1 VAPARREAA
10 AEEDAAD
17 AKATAARARELTAK
31 AQAETANAKK
41 QLASERAAARE
52 ERARV
57 MEEAETAAMQEG
69 RMHAVEEEARGREA
83 KARRQLAEERG
94 RHEAATAA
102 WERERAEFVAKES
115 SLLDKIRELQRVI
128 EQRDAA
134 AEAAAEEAAAAAAA
148 AAAAKN
154 AEAEKASEGDQG
166 DQVVA
171 ALTRAA
177 RSVSAGGE
185 SGVRLAIDRATE
197 ELQRRLRASDSEVI
211 IANDRIKSLEKT
223 QRELANELMSATRLI
238 DEVGNPADLKR
249 QLTALE
255 DRHVDALEM
264 MGETSEENE
273 ELKERTAALKSMVDA
288 LTEKVAAL
296 EAARAEA
303 SS

>member
-1 VAPARREAA
+1 
-10 AEEDAAD
+10 
-17 AKATAARARELTAK
+17 
-31 AQAETANAKK
+31 
-41 QLASERAAARE
+41 
-52 ERARV
+52 
-57 MEEAETAAMQEG
+57 
-69 RMHAVEEEARGREA
+69 
-83 KARRQLAEERG
+83 
-94 RHEAATAA
+94 
-102 WERERAEFVAKES
+102 
-115 SLLDKIRELQRVI
+115 
-128 EQRDAA
+128 
-134 AEAAAEEAAAAAAA
+134 
-148 AAAAKN
+148 
-154 AEAEKASEGDQG
+154 
-166 DQVVA
+166 
-171 ALTRAA
+171 
-177 RSVSAGGE
+177 
-185 SGVRLAIDRATE
+185 VRLAIDRATE